1 MPTTSAGIFRDSIAA
16 VSNVLTGLGLVPVTD
31 PRNARPLT
39 VFLELP
45 TWNTFAKHVADVT
58 MRLRI
63 LGAPPGNQ
71 DVANYLLTTA
81 WSIMNSSLAV
91 VSGNPSTA
99 IVGSQEMPAYDLV
112 IRLAS
117 TYEAPPPAP

>member
-1 MPTTSAGIFRDSIAA
+1 MPTSANGIFRDSITV
-16 VSNVLTGLGLVPVTD
+16 VSGIITGLGLVPVTD

-45 TWNTFAKHVADVT
+45 TWDTFAKHVADVT

-71 DVANYLLTTA
+71 DAADYLLKTA
-81 WSIMNSSLAV
+81 WTLINSSLAV
-91 VSGNPSTA
+91 TSGQPSVA
-99 IVGSQEMPAYDLV
+99 LIGSQELPCYDLT

-117 TYEAPPPAP
+117 IYEA

>member
-1 MPTTSAGIFRDSIAA
+1 MPTTANGIFRDSITV
-16 VSNVLTGLGLVPVTD
+16 VSGIITGLNLVPVTD

-39 VFLELP
+39 VFIELP
-45 TWNTFAKHVADVT
+45 TFDMFAKHVGDVT

-71 DVANYLLTTA
+71 DSADYLLKTA
-81 WSIMNSSLAV
+81 WTVINSSLAV
-91 VSGNPSTA
+91 TSGQPSVA
-99 IVGSQEMPAYDLV
+99 LIGSQELPCYDLT

-117 TYEAPPPAP
+117 IYEA